1 MIFVLYCASDYVDE
15 DEDDEEDDDEDDRL
29 AGDYSAAENSIKL
42 GFANI
47 KNTSN
52 NKSNEESRNMGSST
66 HSELRNDGMGIQED
80 IKVNQIKNDSRFSM
94 TDFENN
100 NESEGK

>member
-1 MIFVLYCASDYVDE
+1 M
-15 DEDDEEDDDEDDRL
+15 
-29 AGDYSAAENSIKL
+29 GDYSSAENSIKVD
-42 GFANI
+42 FTNI

-66 HSELRNDGMGIQED
+66 NSRLRNDGMGLQED
-80 IKVNQIKNDSRFSM
+80 INVSQMKNDSRFSM